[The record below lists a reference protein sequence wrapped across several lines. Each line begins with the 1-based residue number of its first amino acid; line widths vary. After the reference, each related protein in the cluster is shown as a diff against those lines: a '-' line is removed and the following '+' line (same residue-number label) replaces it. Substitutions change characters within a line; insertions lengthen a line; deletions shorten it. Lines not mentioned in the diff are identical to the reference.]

1 MNDDEYGR
9 PYYSPYDNYHPPYS
23 TYGPYDRPTT
33 RPTLKPTKFPFLTLP
48 PISPNISPGLAKRY
62 TLLCYLYPA
71 CVQANECY
79 QISGTNIF
87 MTNPQFEN
95 FVLQNVAMDM
105 VLSMTNVVGDV
116 LAEMV
121 TLLIAV
127 E

>member
-1 MNDDEYGR
+1 MY
-9 PYYSPYDNYHPPYS
+9 
-23 TYGPYDRPTT
+23 
-33 RPTLKPTKFPFLTLP
+33 
-48 PISPNISPGLAKRY
+48 
-62 TLLCYLYPA
+62 
-71 CVQANECY
+71 
-79 QISGTNIF
+79 
-87 MTNPQFEN
+87 FEN